1 MDIGDLLDDRYELRA
16 LLGSGA
22 TATVYRAH
30 DRELDREVAIKVFG
44 PTSELSDPAR
54 RRLEARALATLR
66 HPAIVAIF
74 DARLDA
80 EPPYLVLEYVEGPTL
95 AATLTNGPLDGDRA
109 RHIAAAAASGLA
121 RAHADGIVHRDVK
134 PANLLLPRDGE
145 VAARLLD
152 FGIAQSLGDP
162 RRTTAG
168 TVVGSAW
175 YLSPEQA
182 RGEDIGPAS
191 DVYSLGLVLI
201 ECLTGRPAFPGSTP
215 ESVAA
220 RLLAGPTLAD
230 PALAAEAPLLSRMTA
245 LEAQDRPGAA
255 EVAELLAAPAPTRV
269 LRAATDAPTEALVP
283 SEAGRV
289 ATERTREAERVREAE
304 GGRTTGVRRRVPRA
318 VIVASALGLAGLLVG
333 AAGLGAML
341 SGTGAIEAGGKT
353 RPSVAPVDVA
363 PVDDTPDEPPEGPGP
378 GNGPGSGNGNPG
390 NNGNGNG
397 PKDD

>member
-1 MDIGDLLDDRYELRA
+1 MDIGDLLDHRYELRA
-16 LLGSGA
+16 LLGSGG

-30 DRELDREVAIKVFG
+30 DRDLDREVAIKVFG

-74 DARLDA
+74 DARLEAD
-80 EPPYLVLEYVEGPTL
+80 PPYLVLEYVEGPTL
-95 AATLTNGPLDGDRA
+95 AATLTGGPLDGDRA
-109 RHIAAAAASGLA
+109 RRVAAAAASGLA

-134 PANLLLPRDGE
+134 PANLLLPRDGD

-182 RGEDIGPAS
+182 RGEDVGPAS

-220 RLLAGPTLAD
+220 RLLAGPSLTD

-245 LEAQDRPGAA
+245 LEALDRPGAA

-269 LRAATDAPTEALVP
+269 LRAATDAATEVLAPTEAVQVP
-283 SEAGRV
+283 PEQG
-289 ATERTREAERVREAE
+289 REATARR
-304 GGRTTGVRRRVPRA
+304 GRRGRRRLPRA
-318 VIVASALGLAGLLVG
+318 VLVASALGLAVVLVG
-333 AAGLGAML
+333 AAGIGSLL

-353 RPSVAPVDVA
+353 RPSVAPVDIA
-363 PVDDTPDEPPEGPGP
+363 PVDDAPGP
-378 GNGPGSGNGNPG
+378 GNGPGNGNGNPG
-390 NNGNGNG
+390 DNGNGNG